1 MAEPGAPLEPA
12 LFPLV
17 LQLTNPDQREAAL
30 LELSKKREAFSDLV
44 SALLQEIISIYPML
58 SPPTLTAHAS
68 NRVCNALA
76 LLQCVASHQET
87 RGLFLSA
94 HIPLY
99 LYPFL
104 NTVSKNRPFEYLR
117 LTSLGVIG
125 ALVKVR
131 LPLRPPP
138 PPPPT
143 IARKEPSPPTDP
155 SHPHPTPFDVSRWT
169 TRRSSTFSCK
179 RRLSPSVSGSWRQGA
194 SYRRRCVRVALE
206 PNPHTMPLRHRQR
219 PCQHQHHIRTRTP
232 GAGRHVHC
240 AEDPARRDGPQLHLR
255 DGGAVLCGQYGAVQ
269 HGGGSRGAALG
280 ATAQAHCP
288 VLPAA
293 LGQPAGSGGA

>member
-87 RGLFLSA
+87 RGLFLSDG
-94 HIPLY
+94 
-99 LYPFL
+99 
-104 NTVSKNRPFEYLR
+104 R
-117 LTSLGVIG
+117 LGG
-125 ALVKVR
+125 
-131 LPLRPPP
+131 
-138 PPPPT
+138 
-143 IARKEPSPPTDP
+143 
-155 SHPHPTPFDVSRWT
+155 HQ
-169 TRRSSTFSCK
+169 
-179 RRLSPSVSGSWRQGA
+179 LSPANGD
-194 SYRRRCVRVALE
+194 Y
-206 PNPHTMPLRHRQR
+206 PPLSPDHGDRERA
-219 PCQHQHHIRTRTP
+219 IED
-232 GAGRHVHC
+232 GRHVHC